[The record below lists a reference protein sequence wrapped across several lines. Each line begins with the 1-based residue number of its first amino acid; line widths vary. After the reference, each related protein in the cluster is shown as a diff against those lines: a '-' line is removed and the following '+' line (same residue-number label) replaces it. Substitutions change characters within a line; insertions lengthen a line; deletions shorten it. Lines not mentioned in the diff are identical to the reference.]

1 MKFIV
6 TPEIFEKLPNLYVG
20 VVVAKEVDNSQDYSK
35 INELLNKYMNFSQ
48 EKYDGVNVKQNE

>member
-35 INELLNKYMNFSQ
+35 IKELHKKYMNFSQ
-48 EKYDGVNVKQNE
+48 EKFDGVNVNQNE